1 MWTRNQALNSMPPI
15 ITWPTAIADGMKKKH
30 QELFDARVSAI
41 KRYFD
46 GEPVKEIE
54 RVTGIHAKQLPTL
67 AKKCLQ
73 ISDDGRILGFRA
85 LLPYVRSKPHERS
98 KPFKAKFPEA
108 QGGYA
113 GALNSLLMRFPDA
126 EPMLV
131 KMILQEKKNGEIHEH
146 KISPQAL
153 HRIFIKFVKEKGV
166 TEQQWPLNCKFRG
179 VRSIQKYMKDLLD
192 REFAKGVS
200 ARGDSPARAHINV
213 GTGERSLIT
222 FSEAYDCV
230 EIDAYKIEAHMSVEI
245 ETPEGTYAYVL
256 LERLWLIAAVEWLSE
271 ALLSYS
277 IVYRSE
283 ITADDV
289 VKVIRDA
296 ATGKWAPMTLTLP
309 LEYPPGGG
317 LPSGVIDDAQGAQWT
332 VTMLDGALAHLATS
346 VHDKCRKAF
355 GFAINWGA
363 VGRFERRSHVEGF
376 FSRVANQLFKR
387 LPSTTGSSPQNGR
400 ADDAEKKAVEYRI
413 VAADVEQV
421 LDVVAAEMNHLPGGA
436 FNITPLET
444 LRVFFEDKRKMFLP
458 RRLPDCALENARTL
472 LTKESHTVRGGRETG
487 RRPYVQVDRARYTN
501 DVLCNAGHLVGKK
514 IVLVIDEDDMRQIKA
529 YLPDGGELGVLKA
542 MGKWGLTKHSR
553 RTRKAINR
561 LCHRRILV
569 LSEFDD
575 PVQAYLRL
583 LSTTTKNK
591 SVSAQNATE
600 LTRVSKEAGIKPRI
614 HTRAPQRSLTAAQGA
629 SISEAPQP
637 PKPNSSSLAPV
648 QERSV
653 LRAVGLGDADR
664 FFTKV
669 KNRR

>member
-1 MWTRNQALNSMPPI
+1 MPPI
-15 ITWPTAIADGMKKKH
+15 ITWPTAIADGMTKEH
-30 QELFDARVSAI
+30 QELFNSRVSAI
-41 KRYFD
+41 KSYFSGD
-46 GEPVKEIE
+46 SVKEIE
-54 RVTGIHAKQLPTL
+54 RVTGVNAKLLPTL
-67 AKKCLQ
+67 AQKCLQ
-73 ISDDGRILGFRA
+73 IADDGRILGFRA
-85 LLPYVRSKPHERS
+85 LLPYVRRKTHERS
-98 KPFKAKFPEA
+98 SPFKAKFPEA
-108 QGGYA
+108 KGGFS

-131 KMILQEKKNGEIHEH
+131 KMILQEKKNGVIHEY
-146 KISPQAL
+146 KIRPSDL
-153 HRIFIKFVKEKGV
+153 HRVFIKFIKEKGV
-166 TEQQWPLNCKFRG
+166 TEQEWPLNCKFRG
-179 VRSIQKYMKDLLD
+179 IRSIQKYMKDLLD
-192 REFAKGVS
+192 RQFAKGVS
-200 ARGDSPARAHINV
+200 SRGDSAARAHINV
-213 GTGERSLIT
+213 GTGESGLIT
-222 FSEAYDCV
+222 FSEAYECV
-230 EIDAYKIEAHMSVEI
+230 EIDAYNIEAHMSVEI

-283 ITADDV
+283 VTADDV

-296 ATGKWAPMTLTLP
+296 ATGKWEPMNLTLP
-309 LEYPPGGG
+309 LEYPLGAG
-317 LPSGVIDDAQGAQWT
+317 LPSGVIEAAQGAQWS

-355 GFAINWGA
+355 GFGINWGA
-363 VGRFERRSHVEGF
+363 VGRFERRPHVEGF
-376 FSRVANQLFKR
+376 FNRVAKQLFKR

-400 ADDAEKKAVEYRI
+400 AEDAEKKAVEYRI
-413 VAADVEQV
+413 VASDVEQV

-444 LRVFFEDKRKMFLP
+444 LRLFFEDRRKMFLP
-458 RRLPDCALENARTL
+458 RRLPECALENARTL

-514 IVLVIDEDDMRQIKA
+514 IVLVIDEVDMRQLKA
-529 YLPDGGELGVLKA
+529 YLPDGGELGTLKA
-542 MGKWGLTKHSR
+542 LGKWGMTKHSR

-561 LCHRRILV
+561 LCHRRILT

-575 PVQAYLRL
+575 PVQAYLRH
-583 LSTTTKNK
+583 LSTTEKNK

-614 HTRAPQRSLTAAQGA
+614 HAPVSQRSLPASHDPSNSGA
-629 SISEAPQP
+629 PKP
-637 PKPNSSSLAPV
+637 PKPGPSSISQA

-653 LRAVGLGDADR
+653 LRAVGLGDTDK
-664 FFTKV
+664 FFNKV